1 MYNLDFIFTLVTSF
15 LILFIGILALA
26 HDRRSATNYLF
37 FSISLVTVFWAIAN
51 YFSINVEPASMIY
64 WARLV
69 IFFGVAHAVLFF
81 LFIFNFPNR
90 NIVAPKWFL
99 FLLATIT
106 VGVMALTQTSLIFE
120 ELVFNGV
127 SFSPKAGPFIPL
139 LGMIVVTSLLASLYI
154 LIKKYIQ
161 AKDQE
166 RRSWGMM
173 LFGFSTSYTLV
184 IITNFILV
192 NYYNNTSFIPL
203 APAFMLPF
211 IIGMAYSILK
221 FRLMNIKTIATETM
235 VFVILSI
242 SLVQIFVSKSTSE
255 MLFNIVSF
263 CLFLI
268 FSGLLIRSVVE
279 EIERKEELQ
288 RLNIDLE
295 NLVQQRESLMHLITH
310 KVKGSFTHSKY
321 IFAGI
326 LDGTFGDAN
335 AEIKKRAEQGL
346 EANDGGIKTVD
357 LVLNTANLQKGI
369 VKYEMKKIDF
379 KDLVAKTIGEKKVEI
394 EKKGL
399 HFESNIKSGTY
410 QTLGDAFWLKEAV
423 SNLIE
428 NSIKYTKEGTI
439 NVTLSEEGGKILLSV
454 KDTGVGITEEDKKNL
469 FKEGGRGKDS
479 IKINVDSTG
488 YGLYSV
494 KLIVEAHSGTVWAE
508 SEGLNKGSTF
518 SIKLNKTE

>member
-1 MYNLDFIFTLVTSF
+1 MYNLDFVFALVTSF

-37 FSISLVTVFWAIAN
+37 FTISLVTVFWSITN
-51 YFSINVEPASMIY
+51 YFSVNSDPATMLY

-69 IFFGVAHAVLFF
+69 IFFAVAHAVLFF

-90 NIVAPKWFL
+90 NIVASKWFL
-99 FLLATIT
+99 LPLAIITI
-106 VGVMALTQTSLIFE
+106 GVMILTQTSLIFE
-120 ELVFNGV
+120 KLVFNGV
-127 SFSPKAGPFIPL
+127 SFSPIAGPLVPL
-139 LGMIVVTSLLASLYI
+139 LGIVIVTSLVSSLFI
-154 LIKKYIQ
+154 LIKKYKQ
-161 AKDQE
+161 AKDAE

-192 NYYNNTSFIPL
+192 NYYNNTDFLPL

-211 IIGMAYSILK
+211 IIGMAYSILRFK
-221 FRLMNIKTIATETM
+221 LMNIKTIATETM

-242 SLVQIFVSKSTSE
+242 SLVQIFASKSLGG
-255 MLFNIVSF
+255 MIFNIVSF

-288 RLNIDLE
+288 KLNIDLE

-321 IFAGI
+321 VFAGM
-326 LDGTFGDAN
+326 LDGTFG
-335 AEIKKRAEQGL
+335 EINPEVKRRAEQGL
-346 EANDGGIKTVD
+346 EANDGGIKTID
-357 LVLNTANLQKGI
+357 LVLNSANLQKGL
-369 VKYEMKKIDF
+369 VKYEMKKF
-379 KDLVAKTIGEKKVEI
+379 DLRDVVVKTVGEKKIEI

-399 HFESNIKSGTY
+399 QLENNIGNGDYS
-410 QTLGDAFWLKEAV
+410 TLGDSFWIKE
-423 SNLIE
+423 SINNLIE
-428 NSIKYTKEGTI
+428 NSIKYTKEGKIITSLEI
-439 NVTLSEEGGKILLSV
+439 RDGKILFSV
-454 KDTGVGITEEDKKNL
+454 KDTGVGINEEDKKNL

-479 IKINVDSTG
+479 VKINVDSTG

-494 KLIVEAHSGTVWAE
+494 KLIVEAHGGRVWAT
-508 SEGLNKGSTF
+508 SEGTGKGSTF
-518 SIKLNKTE
+518 CIELNTTK